1 MPAIA
6 AARLTTRLPAIVAGA
21 EAPASVSER
30 KPTGTPASAAT
41 SAAITGRFALVR
53 QLSPSGDLVEAAAG
67 LFAALHDLDGGGF
80 DQIWAEKADGHGL
93 GPAINDRLFKASK
106 K

>member
-1 MPAIA
+1 M
-6 AARLTTRLPAIVAGA
+6 L
-21 EAPASVSER
+21 
-30 KPTGTPASAAT
+30 
-41 SAAITGRFALVR
+41 F
-53 QLSPSGDLVEAAAG
+53 PSRSFQYRNG
-67 LFAALHDLDGGGF
+67 GGGF

>member
-1 MPAIA
+1 MVPLVVTSGSGRCSSA
-6 AARLTTRLPAIVAGA
+6 AGSTAATRPLVI
-21 EAPASVSER
+21 
-30 KPTGTPASAAT
+30 KPSAASAA
-41 SAAITGRFALVR
+41 AINGRFALVR
-53 QLSPSGDLVEAAAG
+53 HLSSGGDLVEAAAG